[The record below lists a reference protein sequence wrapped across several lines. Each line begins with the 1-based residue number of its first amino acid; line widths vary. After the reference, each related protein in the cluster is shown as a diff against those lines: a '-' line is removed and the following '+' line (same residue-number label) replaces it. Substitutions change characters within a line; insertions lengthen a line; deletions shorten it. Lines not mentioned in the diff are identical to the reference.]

1 MNQDLKDE
9 EMIDIIMRQ
18 TNYTYEES
26 ERKLKLHEKNIMNVI
41 RENINI
47 GKNKVESEKKEK
59 SLQQAIY
66 SEIRTFMDDVYK
78 NKKQKSELNN

>member
-1 MNQDLKDE
+1 MNQE
-9 EMIDIIMRQ
+9 QQEMIDIIMRQ
-18 TNYTYEES
+18 TNYTYEEA
-26 ERKLKLHEKNIMNVI
+26 EIKLKLHDNNIMNVI

-47 GKNKVESEKKEK
+47 GKNRVEPEKKEK

-78 NKKQKSELNN
+78 NKKTNAL

>member
-78 NKKQKSELNN
+78 NKKTNAL

>member
-1 MNQDLKDE
+1 MNKEQQ

-18 TNYTYEES
+18 TNYTYEEA
-26 ERKLKLHEKNIMNVI
+26 EIKLKLHDNNIMNVI
-41 RENINI
+41 RENINM
-47 GKNKVESEKKEK
+47 GKNRVESEKKEK

-78 NKKQKSELNN
+78 NKKTNAL